1 MWCDPQVHGN
11 HAAREP
17 GGAHTLIAAD
27 SGPRDDEAAGAEAAT
42 FGRSTLHMIEN
53 LSLIGL
59 ALLLLFLGAEALV
72 RGSASLALRA
82 GLSPL
87 IVGLTIV
94 AFGTSSPE
102 LFASVKAALAQQG
115 DIAVGNVV
123 GSNSFNIGVILGLA
137 ALVCPIPVH
146 SQIIK
151 IDAPIGFA
159 VALLLPF
166 LLLNHTVGRVE
177 GLLLAAGIVAYTS
190 MNIVLARRQ
199 TGTGAEDSPG
209 TSVPGVSR
217 HLGMDIASIA
227 VGLGLLVLGSSL
239 LVDSSVALAK
249 AFGVSQAVIALTIV
263 AAGTSM
269 PELATS
275 VVAAVRKQPDI
286 AVGNVV
292 GSNIFNILAILGVA
306 SIVSPLR
313 APGVSMLD
321 YGVMIGLTVLVI
333 PLLYTG
339 RLLHR
344 LEGAALLTV
353 YGVYMFILWPR

>member
-1 MWCDPQVHGN
+1 MS
-11 HAAREP
+11 A
-17 GGAHTLIAAD
+17 
-27 SGPRDDEAAGAEAAT
+27 
-42 FGRSTLHMIEN
+42 N
-53 LSLIGL
+53 LALIGL
-59 ALLLLFLGAEALV
+59 AFFLLFIGAEGLV
-72 RGSASLALRA
+72 RGSASLALRS

-87 IVGLTIV
+87 LVGLTIV

-102 LFASVKAALAQQG
+102 LFASVKAALSQQG

-146 SQIIK
+146 RQVIK
-151 IDAPIGFA
+151 IDAPIA
-159 VALLLPF
+159 AAAALLLPF
-166 LLLNHTVGRVE
+166 LLLNHTLGRFE
-177 GLLLAAGIVAYTS
+177 GFLLVAGILAYTS
-190 MNIVLARRQ
+190 MNIVLARGQGR
-199 TGTGAEDSPG
+199 GGAENAVD
-209 TSVPGVSR
+209 VPMAGVSR
-217 HLGMDIASIA
+217 HWGMDIAFIVA
-227 VGLGLLVLGSSL
+227 GVGLLVLGSSL
-239 LVDSSVALAK
+239 LVKNSIALARVL
-249 AFGVSQAVIALTIV
+249 GVSEAVIGLTIV